1 MAKKRYIP
9 SRFIYIDRDDKQTL
23 ALRERESGHL
33 RGRRVVRKGEKGDR
47 TFPRRV
53 RGGEHGSPRYGGWIL
68 GRSPPVS
75 IRGDNLKRGTIRRT
89 L

>member
-9 SRFIYIDRDDKQTL
+9 SKYIYIDRDDKQTL
-23 ALRERESGHL
+23 ALRERETGHL

-53 RGGEHGSPRYGGWIL
+53 RGGEHGSKKYGGWIL
-68 GRSPPVS
+68 GRSPSVLV
-75 IRGDNLKRGTIRRT
+75 RGDSSKRGTLRRT